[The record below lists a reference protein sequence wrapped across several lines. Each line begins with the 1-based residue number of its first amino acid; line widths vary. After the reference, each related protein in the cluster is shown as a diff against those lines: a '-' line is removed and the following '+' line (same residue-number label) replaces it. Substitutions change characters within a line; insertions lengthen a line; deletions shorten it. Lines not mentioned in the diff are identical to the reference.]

1 MNLNALLDVDV
12 VSVEA
17 EDQVS
22 LLLELVAPE
31 RDAGSQRPPG
41 TLQVVLDRSGSM
53 GDGRLEAAKEALEA
67 LIARLDPAD
76 NFGLV
81 IFDDQVQVAVPAGPL
96 TDKDRVRALIRGIWP
111 GGMTNLSGGYLR
123 GIQEA
128 RRVAGANGNGGGS
141 TLLLLSDG
149 HANQGVT
156 DHGELN
162 TIAATAQGHD
172 VSTSTIGVGLG
183 YDEELMSTVALG
195 GGGNTHFAE
204 QGDEAGAAIAAE
216 ADDLLEQVVQAASLV
231 IRPTGDVS
239 GVRLYND
246 LPATAIEDGI
256 MVELGDFYS
265 GEQRRLLLEI
275 DVPAM
280 PELGLAQVCELELGY
295 VDVATL
301 ATETV
306 TIPVNVNVVPGDEA
320 AGRVANPTVRSEVA
334 FQSAQRAK
342 REAAEA
348 MRRGDPDQAKGI
360 WLQAAGDLDHHA
372 PAARAGD
379 ARRDRGRG
387 EHDARPRPARR
398 VRRPKPPLEV
408 ERSRLAHEDAQARPP
423 ANRSM
428 IEADQGKR

>member
-81 IFDDQVQVAVPAGPL
+81 VFDDQVQVAVPAGPL

-162 TIAATAQGHD
+162 TIAATAQGRD

-306 TIPVNVNVVPGDEA
+306 TIPSASTSSRATRPRA
-320 AGRVANPTVRSEVA
+320 ASPTRP
-334 FQSAQRAK
+334 F
-342 REAAEA
+342 
-348 MRRGDPDQAKGI
+348 
-360 WLQAAGDLDHHA
+360 
-372 PAARAGD
+372 AARSPSRAPSAPSARRPRRCAAATPTRPRESGCRPPATWTSRARRAAGD

-398 VRRPKPPLEV
+398 VRRPQPPLEA
-408 ERSRLAHEDAQARPP
+408 ERRGLAHEDAQAGPP

-428 IEADQGKR
+428 IEADQGER